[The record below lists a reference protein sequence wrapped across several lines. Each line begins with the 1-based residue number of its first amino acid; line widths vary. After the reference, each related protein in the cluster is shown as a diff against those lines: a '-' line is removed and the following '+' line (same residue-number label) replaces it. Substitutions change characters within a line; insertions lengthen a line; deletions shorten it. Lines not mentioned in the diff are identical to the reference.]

1 MGGKDAGTSLVV
13 QNDSANFIGM
23 IERVAANK
31 DVDVTKLEKL
41 LDMQERIM
49 AKNAEM
55 AFNRDM
61 AMMQADLPTITEHGE
76 IKVNDVVRSR
86 YARFEDINEAVR
98 PVLQKH
104 GFAIN
109 FKTDTTGGTVKVTG
123 ILTHREGHRETTD
136 MTLPVDVSGSKNA
149 VQSIGSSVSYGK
161 RYVMEALL
169 NLTSRGQDDDGEGA
183 MDAGEFAGFEQEID
197 ALETEAQ
204 GEALWKRIAAACK
217 RHKDNKTAYDSLKGK
232 ITKKVSSI
240 KGEK

>member
-1 MGGKDAGTSLVV
+1 MGAKDAGTAVV
-13 QNDSANFIGM
+13 PANDAGNFIGM

-49 AKNAEM
+49 SKNAEM

-61 AMMQADLPTITEHGE
+61 ALMQAELPTITEKGE
-76 IKVNDVVRSR
+76 IKVNDVVRSK
-86 YARFEDINEAVR
+86 YARFEDINEAVK

-104 GFAIN
+104 GFAVN

-136 MTLPVDVSGSKNA
+136 MMLPVDVSGSKNP
-149 VQSIGSSVSYGK
+149 VQAIGSSVSYGK

-169 NLTSRGQDDDGEGA
+169 NLTSRGQDDDAQTA
-183 MDAGEFAGFEQEID
+183 MAAGEFAGFEQEID
-197 ALETEAQ
+197 ALTTKPQA
-204 GEALWKRIAAACK
+204 EALWKRIAAACQK
-217 RHKDNKTAYDSLKGK
+217 NKDRAAYDSLKTK
-232 ITKKVSSI
+232 ISKKGATLKVAA
-240 KGEK
+240 

>member
-1 MGGKDAGTSLVV
+1 MKDSGTAVV
-13 QNDSANFIGM
+13 VRDDAANFIGM

-49 AKNAEM
+49 GKNAEM

-61 AMMQADLPTITEHGE
+61 ALMQAELPTITERGE
-76 IKVNDVVRSR
+76 IKVNDVVRSK
-86 YARFEDINEAVR
+86 YARFEDINEAVK
-98 PVLQKH
+98 PVLQKF

-123 ILTHREGHRETTD
+123 ILTHREGHRESTD
-136 MTLPVDVSGSKNA
+136 MTLPVDVSGSKNP
-149 VQSIGSSVSYGK
+149 VQSIGSSVAYGM
-161 RYVMEALL
+161 RYVMTALL

-197 ALETEAQ
+197 AVETKAQ
-204 GEALWKRIAAACK
+204 AEALWKRIAAACK
-217 RHKDNKTAYDSLKGK
+217 KHKDNKAAYDSLKAK
-232 ITKKVSSI
+232 ITKKADTLKVAA
-240 KGEK
+240 

>member
-1 MGGKDAGTSLVV
+1 MGAKDAGTAIVV
-13 QNDSANFIGM
+13 RDDAANFIGM

-49 AKNAEM
+49 GKNAEM

-61 AMMQADLPTITEHGE
+61 ALMQAELPTITEKGE
-76 IKVNDVVRSR
+76 IKVNDVVRSK
-86 YARFEDINEAVR
+86 YARFEDINEAVK

-104 GFAIN
+104 GFAVN

-136 MTLPVDVSGSKNA
+136 MTLPVDVSGSKNP
-149 VQSIGSSVSYGK
+149 VQAIGSSVSYGK

-169 NLTSRGQDDDGEGA
+169 NLTSRGQDDDAQTA
-183 MDAGEFAGFEQEID
+183 MAAGEFAGFEQEID
-197 ALETEAQ
+197 ALTAKPQ
-204 GEALWKRIAAACK
+204 ADALWKRIAAACK
-217 RHKDNKTAYDSLKGK
+217 KSGDKTAYESLKAK
-232 ITKKVSSI
+232 IVKKADAFKVAA
-240 KGEK
+240 